1 MRLVV
6 QRVAHASVTVEGHI
20 IGAIQKGLL
29 VLVGF
34 HATDTPALLPK
45 AAHKLLHLR
54 VFEDEN
60 GKMNRSVQE
69 VGGGV
74 LVVSQFTLYGRLEK
88 GFRPSFVE
96 AAPAEQAQKLY
107 EAFLDELRRQAPGVP
122 LATGQFGAKMEVSL
136 LNYGPV
142 TLLLEW
148 NAS

>member
-1 MRLVV
+1 
-6 QRVAHASVTVEGHI
+6 
-20 IGAIQKGLL
+20 
-29 VLVGF
+29 
-34 HATDTPALLPK
+34 
-45 AAHKLLHLR
+45 LR